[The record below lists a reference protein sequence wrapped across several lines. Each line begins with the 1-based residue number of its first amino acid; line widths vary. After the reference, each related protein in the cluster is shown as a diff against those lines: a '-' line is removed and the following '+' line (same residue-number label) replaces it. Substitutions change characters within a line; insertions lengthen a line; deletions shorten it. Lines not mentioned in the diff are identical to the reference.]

1 MIKKSSQK
9 HKKISSPVRTSVTV
23 PARLY
28 LDISDLAE
36 QEHRSIGKEIVYL
49 AEIGL
54 AALTGNQVKIVH
66 TAATDEEEQ
75 LDSAIGFKVD

>member
-1 MIKKSSQK
+1 MISNNKKR
-9 HKKISSPVRTSVTV
+9 KKINSPVKTSIIV

-28 LDISDLAE
+28 LDFTDLAE

-54 AALTGNQVKIVH
+54 AALQGNQVKIVH
-66 TAATDEEEQ
+66 TATNEEEQ
-75 LDSAIGFKVD
+75 QLESAIGFKVD